1 MFQKNHSEVVQAN
14 RENLQSIVQ
23 QLLAHMV
30 PEQTAS
36 GSTNAAQSLTQHQ
49 DTATTSQS
57 TSPSKSNA
65 YRLVLA
71 QRIIQICERNLYEN
85 INNFDWYIS
94 VLVDLTYVANV
105 NIGADVRDQLVDVA
119 ARVRGARRYAVQLM
133 HSLLMD
139 ESLVRGA
146 HDEGSCVEVLWAAAW
161 ICGEYPE

>member
-1 MFQKNHSEVVQAN
+1 MVQAN

-30 PEQTAS
+30 PEQSTS
-36 GSTNAAQSLTQHQ
+36 GSTNAAQSLAQHQ
-49 DTATTSQS
+49 EAPAVSQT
-57 TSPSKSNA
+57 TSPSQSNA

-85 INNFDWYIS
+85 ITNFDWYIS

-133 HSLLMD
+133 YSLLVD